1 MKTTSAEGFPAEPQ
15 VVAVAAN
22 EEFADGLDD
31 YERVTGARA
40 GWDPYDV
47 WRTRV
52 KTTSISQERE
62 ADPRR

>member
-1 MKTTSAEGFPAEPQ
+1 MKTTSAEGIPAEPQ

-22 EEFADGLDD
+22 EEFADGFDD
-31 YERVTGARA
+31 YERVTGARP

-52 KTTSISQERE
+52 KTTSTSQERE